1 MRSAHLL
8 RPLPLI
14 ASIASVC
21 GLLMG
26 CSATGDAHTETRSY
40 TVSEHVRSLTVHNG
54 GGDIEVAAGTGTAVR
69 VTEILDYTAHKP
81 TTGHDV
87 TSGELRVTASG
98 CEDTGVRDCGVR
110 FRIEVPGGIPVK
122 LDTDGGDIVVRE
134 LSAATVA
141 TTGGGSVRIED
152 SSAPSLVAH
161 TSGGDIEARM
171 TAAPDRLSA
180 TTDGGD
186 VSVRLPGGPYALD
199 VATAAGSRKVGVAH
213 EAAAPRKVKVFSK
226 GGDVQVIPAG

>member
-1 MRSAHLL
+1 MHSAYLL
-8 RPLPLI
+8 RPLPP
-14 ASIASVC
+14 
-21 GLLMG
+21 LLALATVSALLLG
-26 CSATGDAHTETRSY
+26 CSATGDPRTETRSY
-40 TVSEHVRSLTVHNG
+40 TVSEEVRNLTVHNG
-54 GGDIEVAAGTGTAVR
+54 GGDIEVAAGSGTAVR

-87 TSGELRVTASG
+87 ASGELRITSSG
-98 CEDTGVRDCGVR
+98 CEDTGVRTCGVR

-122 LDTDGGDIVVRE
+122 LDTDGGDIVVRK

-141 TTGGGSVRIED
+141 TTDGGSVRIED
-152 SSAPSLVAH
+152 SAARSLVAH
-161 TSGGDIEARM
+161 TAGGDIEARM

-199 VATAAGSRKVGVAH
+199 VATEAGSRKVGVAH
-213 EAAAPRKVKVFSK
+213 EADAPRKVKVYSK
-226 GGDVQVIPAG
+226 GGDVQVVATG